1 MLWIQI
7 KPWTYRLSL
16 WFIHF
21 RLQLTQAWST
31 NFQPIKTR
39 DTKTCA
45 WNMSTPLPREWGC
58 LSTCNTNLG
67 GQLLLLWGVSTW
79 KSFFLASEKVSF
91 LNAEA
96 WKNLIEICLYHSQ
109 QSLKK
114 QNAKKTR
121 LHRRQIG
128 RMQGK
133 VEKRNQDPAKFIL
146 YSSWKYVINSY
157 NVIKEKQDL

>member
-1 MLWIQI
+1 MDISFVSVIYSFSFTTDSEHGVQTFNQSKLAIQ
-7 KPWTYRLSL
+7 KP
-16 WFIHF
+16 
-21 RLQLTQAWST
+21 
-31 NFQPIKTR
+31 
-39 DTKTCA
+39 A

-109 QSLKK
+109 QSYANLRWKIK
-114 QNAKKTR
+114 MQRKPAYIGGR
-121 LHRRQIG
+121 LD
-128 RMQGK
+128 
-133 VEKRNQDPAKFIL
+133 EC
-146 YSSWKYVINSY
+146 
-157 NVIKEKQDL
+157 KEKSRKEMKTPPNLFSIHHENM

>member
-1 MLWIQI
+1 
-7 KPWTYRLSL
+7 
-16 WFIHF
+16 
-21 RLQLTQAWST
+21 
-31 NFQPIKTR
+31 
-39 DTKTCA
+39 
-45 WNMSTPLPREWGC
+45 MSTPLPREWGC
-58 LSTCNTNLG
+58 LSICNTNLG

-109 QSLKK
+109 QSYANLRWKK

-157 NVIKEKQDL
+157 YVIKEKQDLYNNFFQINQV

>member
-1 MLWIQI
+1 MDISFVSVIYSFSFTTDSEHGVQTFNQSKLAIQKPAREICRRPFLENEDVCPHVIQI
-7 KPWTYRLSL
+7 LVDSCYCSGAFL
-16 WFIHF
+16 HE
-21 RLQLTQAWST
+21 
-31 NFQPIKTR
+31 NH
-39 DTKTCA
+39 
-45 WNMSTPLPREWGC
+45 
-58 LSTCNTNLG
+58 
-67 GQLLLLWGVSTW
+67 
-79 KSFFLASEKVSF
+79 FFLASEKVSF

-157 NVIKEKQDL
+157 

>member
-109 QSLKK
+109 QSYANLRWKNK
-114 QNAKKTR
+114 MQRKPAYIGGR
-121 LHRRQIG
+121 LD
-128 RMQGK
+128 
-133 VEKRNQDPAKFIL
+133 EC
-146 YSSWKYVINSY
+146 
-157 NVIKEKQDL
+157 KEKSRKEIKTPPNLFSIHHENM